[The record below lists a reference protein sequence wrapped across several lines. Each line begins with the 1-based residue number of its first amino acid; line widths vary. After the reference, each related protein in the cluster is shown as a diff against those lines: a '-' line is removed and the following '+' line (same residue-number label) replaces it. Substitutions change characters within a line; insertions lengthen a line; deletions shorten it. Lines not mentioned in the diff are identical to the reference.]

1 MYFRLSFCEA
11 LFAPVCVPICFDIDM
26 QKKTIDECKDCV
38 HQECVSNREGAQETL
53 QRRRALN
60 NTHKHTRFELEGSSS
75 VDGWPIPAHH
85 HHHQHHQNPS
95 HADDRDDGGDAA
107 NNLRPFVI
115 NFYCSIQLVSK
126 RGPQGL
132 VVMPG
137 ERVAASAQHQ
147 RRWHDAGVKGTC
159 ARAREMCLLLSRA
172 REKNGPNR
180 PASEC
185 ASDSPQVTLERAAAL
200 FVYWSK
206 NGATSLLA
214 TLALLHCLR
223 SVFFHHDCHCHRE
236 GGRVRCYRRTHRAGD
251 EAQ

>member
-1 MYFRLSFCEA
+1 MCAYVSTSICKKKKPTTSAKIACTKSVYRIEKVHKRLCNEDELS
-11 LFAPVCVPICFDIDM
+11 
-26 QKKTIDECKDCV
+26 TI
-38 HQECVSNREGAQETL
+38 H
-53 QRRRALN
+53 
-60 NTHKHTRFELEGSSS
+60 THKHTRFELEGSSS

-85 HHHQHHQNPS
+85 HHHHHHQNPS

-137 ERVAASAQHQ
+137 ERFAASAQHQ

-223 SVFFHHDCHCHRE
+223 SVFFHQTIARLSLSS
-236 GGRVRCYRRTHRAGD
+236 RRRAR
-251 EAQ
+251 